1 MLKGIPYISGLNYT
15 YLLSN
20 KKKNLTLQIVL
31 YGLSYVLGFCLK
43 VTLLGIKYWSTLT
56 GKT

>member
-20 KKKNLTLQIVL
+20 KKKISLFKLFYTDYLMFLDFVSNLL
-31 YGLSYVLGFCLK
+31 YWELNIGVH
-43 VTLLGIKYWSTLT
+43 
-56 GKT
+56 